1 MPTTT
6 LNLDQIQGNSIGG
19 FNKDFQTNLFLK
31 FTNATAGRTW
41 IKEISDEV
49 AVSSSAEVLKF
60 NNQFSALRAQNVSRP
75 EQLISA
81 VWVNLALSFQGLTAL
96 NLKAA
101 DLAAF
106 PQAFR
111 DGMAQRK
118 AELGDVGSSDP
129 SNWVVPF
136 NHPSDIHAVLLVAAD
151 HSHALHQKFR
161 SITETA
167 AFTAGVEILLIQPG
181 MTRLDSPGH
190 EHFGFKDGIS
200 QPGIRGVDPPDDPV
214 GNLNQ
219 GHPGQDLLWPGEFI
233 IGYATQIATAKAGVD
248 GPNPDPGP
256 DSPASPA
263 WTVDGSYLVFRRLRQ
278 FVAEFESHVS
288 ELAQTLGWSTELT
301 GAKLVGRYKSGAP
314 IEQRKFQP
322 GPYTPPSTDP
332 GDPDHGN
339 PGLGNNNSLNNNFEF
354 RNDPQGAFCPL
365 ASHIRK
371 AYPRDEVTPTGL
383 ENSESSTQ
391 KRRLLRRGIPYSP
404 AFIAHDPASAQI
416 DRGLLFFCY
425 QSDIQNQFE
434 FVQRAWVNNADFPP
448 NPPGTADRPGAPG
461 EDPIIAQSPNGPML
475 IDPAKGPVDVHH
487 FVTTTGG
494 EYFFSPSI
502 RALRG
507 IGDGSI

>member
-118 AELGDVGSSDP
+118 AELGDVGASDP

-200 QPGIRGVDPPDDPV
+200 QLGSAALILLTIPSGI
-214 GNLNQ
+214 
-219 GHPGQDLLWPGEFI
+219 
-233 IGYATQIATAKAGVD
+233 
-248 GPNPDPGP
+248 
-256 DSPASPA
+256 
-263 WTVDGSYLVFRRLRQ
+263 
-278 FVAEFESHVS
+278 
-288 ELAQTLGWSTELT
+288 
-301 GAKLVGRYKSGAP
+301 
-314 IEQRKFQP
+314 
-322 GPYTPPSTDP
+322 
-332 GDPDHGN
+332 
-339 PGLGNNNSLNNNFEF
+339 
-354 RNDPQGAFCPL
+354 
-365 ASHIRK
+365 
-371 AYPRDEVTPTGL
+371 
-383 ENSESSTQ
+383 
-391 KRRLLRRGIPYSP
+391 
-404 AFIAHDPASAQI
+404 
-416 DRGLLFFCY
+416 
-425 QSDIQNQFE
+425 
-434 FVQRAWVNNADFPP
+434 
-448 NPPGTADRPGAPG
+448 
-461 EDPIIAQSPNGPML
+461 
-475 IDPAKGPVDVHH
+475 
-487 FVTTTGG
+487 
-494 EYFFSPSI
+494 
-502 RALRG
+502 
-507 IGDGSI
+507 